1 MVIKFGRLLPLM
13 STISRVAALFSTA
26 ALGSML
32 LTTSVSSVTTIVA
45 AAETNQTQQT
55 NALTLADGTYDTTV
69 AVYKTGTQEDSAMM
83 SYVESKGSMTIKNG
97 SVTLDIAMKG
107 QSQMDMMTGFTVAG
121 HAATKS
127 GTHWTV
133 TLPVSEWAA
142 PFATSMVIDVPA
154 ISWHEEPSADLMV
167 TPIVPDKPADTNDT
181 DSDAILSAD
190 VPMAASD
197 SMDRFFNPT
206 AKLAVKG
213 DTTDVTLSFKDSV
226 SNMLSMIPEVTF
238 DGITQPLNGK
248 NDITFNIPTK
258 DLKPTNG
265 KSVTLASFTSVP
277 MSPTKGY
284 KSDLTFDL
292 TNVLPAK
299 DLTTGSYKLAVS
311 ADGGMDKWFDT
322 NFQTDLGWLTSKVTV
337 AYQESK
343 QGMLSMIPTVT
354 FDNITKP
361 VNGERFVTFE
371 IPTKDLSPDDTNI
384 AKIASF
390 TSVPMSPSKGYQS
403 NLSFDMTPALG
414 SSSETQPE
422 APAQPEQPTDPETPS
437 VPTTPETP
445 SNPATPQPGQQQL
458 ANGTY
463 TVPFANY
470 KTGTNNASAM
480 NNYLKT
486 PATVTVNGKLAHIDI
501 ATSSQAIMDMM
512 SDYKFN
518 GEAAKRQGTHWLV
531 TLPTEALYK
540 TITTSMTISMN
551 GQVIEKPT
559 ADMVFDTSNAVA
571 TGDKGGSD
579 EKGGAGKPEAK
590 PETDTDESTS
600 NKTGKPAKN
609 AVVRALKILRADND
623 EASIATQY
631 FHTTIKLAKNADGS
645 YYGYL
650 TTHTPKLMGKN
661 PIRFTD
667 KKHDVSLV
675 ETKLVN
681 NYYESTYQMKLQK
694 SELTKPIA
702 TTIHVQFTEPIPYN
716 ENYEIRLVIG
726 KVLSDKGSD
735 LPTGADKNGTP
746 SGTES
751 NTSQSDVSHE
761 TTLTDV
767 NDRTNATTPTTS
779 MGVTGVG
786 TTMPS
791 PIANVPGTAAT
802 TTLAT
807 TPATQT
813 TATPT
818 TATSLPVAVAA
829 QTATQPVSTTDKPA
843 KSTNKAKHASN
854 SSQSK
859 TAKDTP
865 ATKQANTHDD
875 KQPSSIKRAALIG
888 AGVALTAAIGFIGT
902 TMAVNF
908 FKIR

>member
-1 MVIKFGRLLPLM
+1 M

-121 HAATKS
+121 HTATKS

-371 IPTKDLSPDDTNI
+371 IPTKDLSPDDTNV

-437 VPTTPETP
+437 VPTT
-445 SNPATPQPGQQQL
+445 
-458 ANGTY
+458 
-463 TVPFANY
+463 
-470 KTGTNNASAM
+470 
-480 NNYLKT
+480 
-486 PATVTVNGKLAHIDI
+486 
-501 ATSSQAIMDMM
+501 
-512 SDYKFN
+512 
-518 GEAAKRQGTHWLV
+518 
-531 TLPTEALYK
+531 
-540 TITTSMTISMN
+540 
-551 GQVIEKPT
+551 
-559 ADMVFDTSNAVA
+559 
-571 TGDKGGSD
+571 
-579 EKGGAGKPEAK
+579 

-681 NYYESTYQMKLQK
+681 NYYESTYRMKLQK

-829 QTATQPVSTTDKPA
+829 QTPTQPNATTDKPA

-865 ATKQANTHDD
+865 ATEQANTHDD

>member
-1 MVIKFGRLLPLM
+1 M

-121 HAATKS
+121 HTATKS

-197 SMDRFFNPT
+197 NMDRFFNPT

-258 DLKPTNG
+258 DLKPTNS

-371 IPTKDLSPDDTNI
+371 IPTKDLSPDDTNV

-445 SNPATPQPGQQQL
+445 SNPATP
-458 ANGTY
+458 
-463 TVPFANY
+463 
-470 KTGTNNASAM
+470 
-480 NNYLKT
+480 
-486 PATVTVNGKLAHIDI
+486 
-501 ATSSQAIMDMM
+501 
-512 SDYKFN
+512 
-518 GEAAKRQGTHWLV
+518 
-531 TLPTEALYK
+531 
-540 TITTSMTISMN
+540 
-551 GQVIEKPT
+551 
-559 ADMVFDTSNAVA
+559 
-571 TGDKGGSD
+571 
-579 EKGGAGKPEAK
+579 
-590 PETDTDESTS
+590 
-600 NKTGKPAKN
+600 
-609 AVVRALKILRADND
+609 
-623 EASIATQY
+623 
-631 FHTTIKLAKNADGS
+631 
-645 YYGYL
+645 
-650 TTHTPKLMGKN
+650 
-661 PIRFTD
+661 
-667 KKHDVSLV
+667 
-675 ETKLVN
+675 
-681 NYYESTYQMKLQK
+681 
-694 SELTKPIA
+694 
-702 TTIHVQFTEPIPYN
+702 
-716 ENYEIRLVIG
+716 
-726 KVLSDKGSD
+726 
-735 LPTGADKNGTP
+735 
-746 SGTES
+746 
-751 NTSQSDVSHE
+751 
-761 TTLTDV
+761 
-767 NDRTNATTPTTS
+767 TTS

-829 QTATQPVSTTDKPA
+829 QTPTQPNATTDKPA

-865 ATKQANTHDD
+865 ATEQANTHDD

>member
-1 MVIKFGRLLPLM
+1 M

-32 LTTSVSSVTTIVA
+32 LTTSVSSITTIVA

-133 TLPVSEWAA
+133 TLPVSEWSA

-167 TPIVPDKPADTNDT
+167 TPIVPENPTDTNAI
-181 DSDAILSAD
+181 DSDAILSVD
-190 VPMAASD
+190 VPMAAGD
-197 SMDRFFNPT
+197 SMDRFFYPT

-226 SNMLSMIPEVTF
+226 SNMLSLIPEVTF

-258 DLKPTNG
+258 DLKPANG
-265 KSVTLASFTSVP
+265 KTVTLASFTSVP

-299 DLTTGSYKLAVS
+299 DLITGSYKLAVS
-311 ADGGMDKWFDT
+311 AEGGMDKWFDT

-337 AYQESK
+337 AYQKSK

-371 IPTKDLSPDDTNI
+371 IPTKDLSPDDTNVT
-384 AKIASF
+384 KIASF

-403 NLSFDMTPALG
+403 NLSFDMTSALG

-422 APAQPEQPTDPETPS
+422 TPAQPEQPTDPETPS

-445 SNPATPQPGQQQL
+445 CNPATPQPDQKQL

-480 NNYLKT
+480 NNYLNT

-518 GEAAKRQGTHWLV
+518 GEAAKCQGTHWLV
-531 TLPTEALYK
+531 TLPPEALYK
-540 TITTSMTISMN
+540 PITTNMTISMN

-559 ADMVFDTSNAVA
+559 ADMVFDTSNAVV
-571 TGDKGGSD
+571 TRDKGGSD
-579 EKGGAGKPEAK
+579 NNGSSGK
-590 PETDTDESTS
+590 PETDNDESTS
-600 NKTGKPAKN
+600 NSTEKPAEN
-609 AVVRALKILRADND
+609 AVVHALKILRADND

-631 FHTTIKLAKNADGS
+631 FHTTIKLAKNDDGS

-681 NYYESTYQMKLQK
+681 NYYESTYRMKLQK

-702 TTIHVQFTEPIPYN
+702 TKIHVQFTEPIPYN

-726 KVLSDKGSD
+726 KVLSDKEND

-751 NTSQSDVSHE
+751 NTNQSDVSHE

-767 NDRTNATTPTTS
+767 NDRTHATTPTTS

-791 PIANVPGTAAT
+791 PIANVPGTAAA

-807 TPATQT
+807 TQTTQT

-829 QTATQPVSTTDKPA
+829 QTATQPAATTDKPA
-843 KSTNKAKHASN
+843 KSTNKDKHASN
-854 SSQSK
+854 SSQAK
-859 TAKDTP
+859 TAQNTP
-865 ATKQANTHDD
+865 TTKQANTHDD
-875 KQPSSIKRAALIG
+875 QQPSSIKRAALIG